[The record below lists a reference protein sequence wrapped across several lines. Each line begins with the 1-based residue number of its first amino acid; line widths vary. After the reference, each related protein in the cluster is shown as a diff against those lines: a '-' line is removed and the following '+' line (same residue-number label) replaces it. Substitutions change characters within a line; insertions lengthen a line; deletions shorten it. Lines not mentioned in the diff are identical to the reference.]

1 MAYDNGKTRRKI
13 DDNSSGMMTAVVVV
27 KRFTLQSV
35 VSKLAHNA
43 FTSSTPSH
51 HILRQSL
58 PIAIYSPRSHRK
70 IRCKVI
76 SEKKSEKSSTK
87 QENSEIWVG
96 TNAAASTNFIAVF
109 DVKFFS

>member
-1 MAYDNGKTRRKI
+1 VAYDNGKTRRKI

-58 PIAIYSPRSHRK
+58 PTQFIHLVRTGKSVAKSFLKKKARRVQPSRK
-70 IRCKVI
+70 IQRSGLEQMQQPPQI
-76 SEKKSEKSSTK
+76 L
-87 QENSEIWVG
+87 
-96 TNAAASTNFIAVF
+96 
-109 DVKFFS
+109 